1 MTLSLIDPNDP
12 LERQNEKLL
21 KIAESLMRR
30 VEESTDASG
39 AAYAQFQRAAMLEQE
54 VRARTLDLERAL
66 DLLNESNA
74 RLAQANR
81 ETEAARSN
89 LANAIETVQEGFAL
103 FNADEEL
110 VMCNSRFG
118 MHMPDIRSAL
128 SPGLSFAQY
137 VELVSQSSY
146 LSLPD
151 TETPQEWARRRMAR
165 HADEHVIFNVRMIW
179 NRWVQVS
186 EHRTP
191 DGGTVI
197 LQTDVTDIMRIER
210 QERER
215 ILDDQAR
222 LIRAT
227 LEHIDQGLCIFD
239 SKLRLVGWNKRA
251 SELLAI
257 PAARFQMG
265 AQFATLFNRFR
276 TDVTFDDGMNADAV
290 EAWVGSD
297 NNRPPLSFEI
307 HRGRS
312 TILSVFAQEMPDR
325 GFVISFTD
333 VTAERQAAQAIIEAK
348 EQLEQR
354 VADRTAELAEAL
366 KEAERAN
373 ATKSRFV
380 AAASHDLLQ
389 PLSAAK
395 LYVSSL
401 ENGAA
406 GEAERGIAHK
416 ASSALGSVEHILE
429 ALLDISKLDSGRA
442 SVHVSPVQLG
452 GMLQQLGDA
461 FGPAASAKGLDLRI
475 VSSSA
480 LVQSDATYL
489 RRILQNLISNAIR
502 YTDAGRVLIGAR
514 RQGDHLLIE
523 VRDTG
528 PGIPDSARDT
538 IFQEFQRL
546 DAAASAAEGMGLG
559 LAIVERACALLG
571 HPLTLVSQEGRGSV
585 FSVRVPLVASG
596 GQARAHPDA
605 QTSNQ
610 TGDLQSLIALVIENE
625 DSMRAALTMALET
638 WGVQVLACASED
650 EASTL
655 LQEIGVG
662 PDVIIAD
669 YQLDDGHL
677 GTEAASRISDDFGRL
692 PVCIISADRSV
703 ELTERCNSQGFA
715 LIHKP
720 IDTNKLLAFLLN
732 CAPGQVS
739 PVGLIP

>member
-1 MTLSLIDPNDP
+1 MTPSLIDPNDP
-12 LERQNEKLL
+12 VERQNEKLL

-54 VRARTLDLERAL
+54 VRARTLELERAL
-66 DLLNESNA
+66 DLLNEPNA

-103 FNADEEL
+103 FNSDEEL

-128 SPGLSFAQY
+128 VPGLTFTQY
-137 VELVSQSSY
+137 VELVSESQF
-146 LSLPD
+146 LALPD
-151 TETPQEWARRRMAR
+151 SETPQQWAQKRMAR
-165 HADEHVIFNVRMIW
+165 HADEHVIFNARMIW

-210 QERER
+210 QERDR
-215 ILDDQAR
+215 MLDDQAR

-251 SELLAI
+251 SELLSQ

-276 TDVTFDDGMNADAV
+276 ADVTFNDEMSAADI
-290 EAWVGSD
+290 EAWVSSD
-297 NNRPPLSFEI
+297 GNRPPLSFEI

-312 TILSVFAQEMPDR
+312 HILSVFAQEMPDR

-333 VTAERQAAQAIIEAK
+333 VTAERQAAQAIIESK

-354 VADRTAELAEAL
+354 VADRTEELARAL
-366 KEAERAN
+366 KDAERAN

-401 ENGAA
+401 ESTVEDDTARNV
-406 GEAERGIAHK
+406 AHK
-416 ASSALGSVEHILE
+416 AGSALGSVEHILE
-429 ALLDISKLDSGRA
+429 ALLDISKLDSGQA
-442 SVHVSPVQLG
+442 SVHVSAVPLG
-452 GMLQQLGDA
+452 PMLMQFGDA
-461 FGPAASAKGLDLRI
+461 FRPAAHAKGLDLRI
-475 VSSSA
+475 LPSAA

-502 YTDAGRVLIGAR
+502 YTDRGKVLVGVRRRGA
-514 RQGDHLLIE
+514 HLVIE
-523 VRDTG
+523 VHDTG
-528 PGIPDSARDT
+528 PGIPEAARDT

-559 LAIVERACALLG
+559 LAIVERACALLD
-571 HPLTLVSQEGRGSV
+571 HSLSLSSEEGRGSV
-585 FSVRVPLVASG
+585 FSVRVPLARAA
-596 GQARAHPDA
+596 GQAAPHPELPA
-605 QTSNQ
+605 TGQS
-610 TGDLQSLIALVIENE
+610 GDLHSLIALIIENE
-625 DSMRAALTMALET
+625 DNMRAALTMALET
-638 WGVQVLACASED
+638 WGVQVLDCASED
-650 EASTL
+650 EARTL
-655 LQEIGVG
+655 LTEIGVS

-669 YQLDDGHL
+669 YQLDNGRMGTDAAQRL
-677 GTEAASRISDDFGRL
+677 GVEFGSP
-692 PVCIISADRSV
+692 PVCIISANRSV
-703 ELTERCNSQGFA
+703 ELSERCASEGFG

-720 IDTNKLLAFLLN
+720 IDTNKLLHFLLN
-732 CAPGQVS
+732 CTAHQDAAPS
-739 PVGLIP
+739 P

>member
-1 MTLSLIDPNDP
+1 MTLSLIDPKDP
-12 LERQNEKLL
+12 LERQNDKLL

-54 VRARTLDLERAL
+54 VRARTLELERAL

-103 FNADEEL
+103 FNSDEEL

-128 SPGLSFAQY
+128 TPGLSFEQY
-137 VELVSQSSY
+137 VDLVSQSTY
-146 LSLPD
+146 LSLPE
-151 TETPQEWARRRMAR
+151 TETSEDWARRRMAR

-251 SELLAI
+251 SELLAL

-265 AQFATLFNRFR
+265 AQFATLFNQFR
-276 TDVTFDDGMNADAV
+276 TDITFDGGMSAKEI
-290 EAWVGSD
+290 EAWVNSEGD
-297 NNRPPLSFEI
+297 RRPLSFEI

-312 TILSVFAQEMPDR
+312 HVLSVFAQEMPDR

-333 VTAERQAAQAIIEAK
+333 VTAERQAARALVDAK

-354 VADRTAELAEAL
+354 VAVRTEELARAL
-366 KEAERAN
+366 KDAERAN
-373 ATKSRFV
+373 ASKSRFV

-395 LYVSSL
+395 LYVASL
-401 ENGAA
+401 ADSLADPAANGV
-406 GEAERGIAHK
+406 AHK
-416 ASSALGSVEHILE
+416 ASSALVSVEHILV
-429 ALLDISKLDSGRA
+429 ALLDISKLDSGQA
-442 SVHVSPVQLG
+442 SVQVSSVPLG
-452 GMLQQLGDA
+452 PMLSQLGDA
-461 FGPAASAKGLDLRI
+461 FGPAAQAKGLDLRI
-475 VSSSA
+475 VSSTA
-480 LVQSDATYL
+480 FVQSDATYL

-502 YTDAGRVLIGAR
+502 YTDRGRVLIGTRRNGAR
-514 RQGDHLLIE
+514 LLIE
-523 VRDTG
+523 VWDTG
-528 PGIPDSARDT
+528 PGIPETEQER

-559 LAIVERACALLG
+559 LAIVERACALLN
-571 HPLTLVSQEGRGSV
+571 HSLTLTSEDGRGSV
-585 FSVRVPLVASG
+585 FSVDVPLGDGSSLAATTS
-596 GQARAHPDA
+596 DA
-605 QTSNQ
+605 PEKGSS
-610 TGDLQSLIALVIENE
+610 GDLQSLIALLIENE
-625 DSMRAALTMALET
+625 DSMRAALTLALET
-638 WGVQVLACASED
+638 WGVQVLDCTSED
-650 EASTL
+650 EARTL
-655 LQEIGVG
+655 LREIGVS

-669 YQLDDGHL
+669 YQLYEGRF
-677 GTEAASRISDDFGRL
+677 GTEAAARISEEFG
-692 PVCIISADRSV
+692 PIPACIISADRSI
-703 ELTERCNSQGFA
+703 ELTDACTRRGFD
-715 LIHKP
+715 LVHKP
-720 IDTNKLLAFLLN
+720 IDTNKLLAFLSR
-732 CAPGQVS
+732 CATR
-739 PVGLIP
+739 